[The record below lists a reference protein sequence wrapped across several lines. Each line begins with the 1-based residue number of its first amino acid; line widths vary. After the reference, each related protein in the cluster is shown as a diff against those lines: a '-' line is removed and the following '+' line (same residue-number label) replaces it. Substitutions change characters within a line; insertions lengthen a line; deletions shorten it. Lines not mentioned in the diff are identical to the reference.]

1 MIIEAPILTKSVV
14 IGEKIY
20 VSFKW
25 TDNELFD
32 SFNMFY
38 DQGIFL
44 YKYVINYYSYKNKIG
59 LSEIALTQSNTINIK
74 INANQ
79 DLHQV
84 MSNLQEKERLLS
96 ALFK

>member
-1 MIIEAPILTKSVV
+1 MKLFEALKKDEAPILTKSVV

-38 DQGIFL
+38 D
-44 YKYVINYYSYKNKIG
+44 
-59 LSEIALTQSNTINIK
+59 
-74 INANQ
+74 
-79 DLHQV
+79 
-84 MSNLQEKERLLS
+84 
-96 ALFK
+96 